1 MWFMQLAGKKRTR
14 KKNGILAQ
22 MRSLVRE
29 VLVSWLQGSSD
40 TGKAEGAV
48 LGVLNGQDLLI
59 HSMSGLWEREG
70 SRVTPP
76 PPRFMA
82 QDWMPAVHK
91 QGNG

>member
-1 MWFMQLAGKKRTR
+1 MWFMQLPGEKRTR
-14 KKNGILAQ
+14 KKNGILPQ
-22 MRSLVRE
+22 IRSLVRE
-29 VLVSWLQGSSD
+29 VLVSWLQGSNGI
-40 TGKAEGAV
+40 GKAEGAV

-59 HSMSGLWEREG
+59 HSMSGLWETEG

-76 PPRFMA
+76 PRIMA

>member
-1 MWFMQLAGKKRTR
+1 MQLAGKKRTR

-29 VLVSWLQGSSD
+29 VLMSWLQGSSD

-70 SRVTPP
+70 SMVTPP
-76 PPRFMA
+76 PPEVYGSRLDA
-82 QDWMPAVHK
+82 SCP
-91 QGNG
+91 